1 MNQKSQALGIG
12 LDALF
17 RLSNSSDAPQ
27 LEHVRSVSVRAMGTR
42 IELAVECAAA
52 VEGSIG
58 AIRDLSPVL
67 AGAWGAFEECL
78 ESLDRGELAKARH
91 FGELAVSRFD
101 RCADFHYTL
110 GLIYDAMG
118 YATKASHAFGRALE
132 IDPHDA
138 DTWVNYG
145 ALMYSVGNVSAA
157 RTALLEALS
166 IDPAHS
172 LANENWK
179 LIHA

>member
-1 MNQKSQALGIG
+1 MNRKSHALGMG

-17 RLSNSSDAPQ
+17 RLSNTSAAPP
-27 LEHVRSVSVRAMGTR
+27 LDHVRAVSVRAMGTR
-42 IELAVECAAA
+42 IELTVECASP
-52 VEGSIG
+52 VDGGIG
-58 AIRDLSPVL
+58 LIRDLSPVL
-67 AGAWGAFEECL
+67 AGAWEAFEQCL
-78 ESLDRGELAKARH
+78 EHLDRGHLAKARQM
-91 FGELAVSRFD
+91 GELAISRFD

-132 IDPHDA
+132 LDPHDP

-157 RTALLEALS
+157 RTALQEALS
-166 IDPAHS
+166 IDPEHS